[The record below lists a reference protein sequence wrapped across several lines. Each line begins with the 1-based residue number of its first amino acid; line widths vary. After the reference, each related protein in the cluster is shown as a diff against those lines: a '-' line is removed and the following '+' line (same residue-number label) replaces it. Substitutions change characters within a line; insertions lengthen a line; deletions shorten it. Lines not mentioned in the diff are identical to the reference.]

1 MTKSNL
7 VLGAKIFF
15 CTFVLLWTTTRAD
28 TDASIEEMGTP
39 FLQSEIEQL
48 NAILAQPEADWQL
61 PIAALLDGIVSFDI
75 LTQRTFDDY
84 LESTLEKYEDNLN
97 KSDYLQLFARYQERL
112 VQTYRQRI
120 IADAIT
126 QLRSSGVHRL
136 VLGKARVSG
145 REGHVDLLAKAAD
158 ETWHLSVHVRR
169 QDDQWK
175 IVDLSIDKDL
185 VSKTYYEMCEDII
198 DKEHFLPVLEAQLKQ
213 QDYIVLEDF
222 SITEPDSLP
231 RDWWGFRTKK
241 DERPTLHQIYQ
252 VKKGNEYHLESEQPR
267 PERIYHAAAEQKEEP
282 YYLAA
287 HDTNRSVIIVKSATW
302 NPRQYPIMTWCWRV
316 DALPPGA
323 DERYGPTNDSAAGI
337 YVMFSQNWLGVPKQI
352 KYVWSSTL
360 AEGTFGRRPRIFRPW
375 FIVAE
380 SGDHN
385 LGKWTFEQVD
395 LYRDFRRVYKDKP
408 EKQTVGL
415 GILTD
420 ANSTDSYA
428 EAYYADIR
436 VWTREAQEKGLIEN
450 YCGSLP
456 HAASIKR

>member
-1 MTKSNL
+1 MTTTNL
-7 VLGAKIFF
+7 VPAAKIFF
-15 CTFVLLWTTTRAD
+15 CTFALLWTSAKAD
-28 TDASIEEMGTP
+28 TKASSEAVGAP
-39 FLQSEIEQL
+39 FLRSEIEQL
-48 NAILAQPEADWQL
+48 NAILAKPEADWQL

-97 KSDYLQLFARYQERL
+97 KSEYLQLFDRYQQRL

-120 IADAIT
+120 IADAIA
-126 QLRSSGVHRL
+126 QLRSAGMRRL
-136 VLGKARVSG
+136 VLGEASISSRK
-145 REGHVDLLAKAAD
+145 GHVDLLAEAGDA
-158 ETWHLSVHVRR
+158 TWRLRAHVRR

-198 DKEHFLPVLEAQLKQ
+198 AKGHFLPILEAQLKEQ
-213 QDYIVLEDF
+213 NHIVLEDF
-222 SITEPDSLP
+222 SITEPGSFP
-231 RDWWGFRTKK
+231 RDWWGFRAKK
-241 DERPTLHQIYQ
+241 DERPTLHQIYH
-252 VKKGNEYHLESEQPR
+252 VEKENEHHFQGQQPT
-267 PERIYHAAAEQKEEP
+267 PERIYHTDAEQEKEP

-287 HDTNRSVIIVKSATW
+287 YDTTRSIIIVKSATW

-323 DERYGPTNDSAAGI
+323 DERYSPTNDSAAGI
-337 YVMFSQNWLGVPKQI
+337 YVMFSQNWLGVPKQL

-395 LYRDFRRVYKDKP
+395 LYRDFKKIYKGKP

-420 ANSTDSYA
+420 ANSTKSHA

-436 VWTREAQEKGLIEN
+436 VWTREAQEKGLIGN

-456 HAASIKR
+456 HAVSVER